1 MLLCSVAIIS
11 AYTDS
16 LLDVNYDPPK
26 STVYENHDMDA
37 LRSFYNLSAEA
48 ERSAKKAG
56 QEKEAQPY
64 QAELDK
70 MRSAEK
76 ADYEAALQ
84 ELKTELEASYQAEL
98 QKLEAAHKTA
108 LEEADKK
115 AQQVAKTHQE
125 DLQKLETA
133 HKTALQ
139 ATKDAE
145 KQTYQAELQKMKA
158 SEKQTY
164 QAELEK
170 MKNAEKA
177 SYETTIAKLK
187 TEQEQSY
194 QAELKKAE
202 TSNKAALQ
210 KAIEEARAKVYSE
223 ERSKISEQVQEDMK
237 AEISETVTAQ
247 LIPEYEQKK
256 NEELASLGKE
266 LEQRIYTETNA
277 GTARFK
283 AVAFNAMLCIVVL
296 IVVVNIFKYVKSN
309 QMLRRKRA
317 GYREYY
323 FHRMGELKGQSD
335 QIREEIDA
343 AYIDID
349 LRVEAL
355 NWAWESYQVHK
366 DYPMKDLLKDM
377 ENLVQ
382 YPQHIFNI
390 WNNVASSPDKD
401 NIRMEQCNALHRVYT
416 NFEQKVEAFV
426 RRASKSPDGESEEII
441 GGIQT
446 YEGFLNGLACDI
458 SALLPSA
465 PENAELETKLRNIAA
480 AYEALAK
487 RCKNCKK
494 EER

>member
-1 MLLCSVAIIS
+1 MKKIITVMLLCSVAVLVS
-11 AYTDS
+11 YTDS

-26 STVYENHDMDA
+26 STVYENHDMEA

-84 ELKTELEASYQAEL
+84 KLKTELEASYQAEL
-98 QKLEAAHKTA
+98 QKLDA
-108 LEEADKK
+108 
-115 AQQVAKTHQE
+115 
-125 DLQKLETA
+125 A

-139 ATKDAE
+139 AAKDA
-145 KQTYQAELQKMKA
+145 
-158 SEKQTY
+158 EKQTY

-194 QAELKKAE
+194 QVELKKAE
-202 TSNKAALQ
+202 TANKAALQ
-210 KAIEEARAKVYSE
+210 KAIEEARIKVYSE

-237 AEISETVTAQ
+237 AEITETVTAQ

-256 NEELASLGKE
+256 NGELASLGKE
-266 LEQRIYTETNA
+266 LEQRIYIETNA

-309 QMLRRKRA
+309 QTLRRKRA

-355 NWAWESYQVHK
+355 NWARESYQVHK

-377 ENLVQ
+377 ENLAQ

-390 WNNVASSPDKD
+390 WNNVAPSPDKD
-401 NIRMEQCNALHRVYT
+401 NIRMEQYNKLRELYT
-416 NFEQKVEAFV
+416 NFHKKIEAFV
-426 RRASKSPDGESEEII
+426 RRASKSPNGEAEEII
-441 GGIQT
+441 GGIQA
-446 YEGFLNGLACDI
+446 YGRFLNRLARDI
-458 SALLPSA
+458 RALLPSTA
-465 PENAELETKLRNIAA
+465 ENPELARNLTEIAA
-480 AYEALAK
+480 DYETLAK
-487 RCKNCKK
+487 QCKNCKK

>member
-1 MLLCSVAIIS
+1 MKKIITVMLLCSVAIIS

-26 STVYENHDMDA
+26 STVYENHDMDV

-48 ERSAKKAG
+48 ERSSKKAA

-84 ELKTELEASYQAEL
+84 KLKTEQEQSYQAEL
-98 QKLEAAHKTA
+98 QKLETSHKTA

-115 AQQVAKTHQE
+115 AQQQEKTRQE
-125 DLQKLETA
+125 EQQRLEAA

-139 ATKDAE
+139 AAKDAE
-145 KQTYQAELQKMKA
+145 KADYEAALQ
-158 SEKQTY
+158 
-164 QAELEK
+164 
-170 MKNAEKA
+170 
-177 SYETTIAKLK
+177 KLK

-202 TSNKAALQ
+202 TANKAALQ

-223 ERSKISEQVQEDMK
+223 ERSKISEQVQADMK
-237 AEISETVTAQ
+237 AEITETVTAQ
-247 LIPEYEQKK
+247 LTPEYEQKK

-283 AVAFNAMLCIVVL
+283 AIAFNAMLCILVL
-296 IVVVNIFKYVKSN
+296 IVVLGILRYIQSN
-309 QMLRRKRA
+309 RTLRCKRA
-317 GYREYY
+317 AYRGYYLQQMY
-323 FHRMGELKGQSD
+323 TFNGHSD
-335 QIREEIDA
+335 KIQREIDDSA
-343 AYIDID
+343 IDRDI
-349 LRVEAL
+349 RIEAL
-355 NWAWESYQVHK
+355 NWARESYQVHK
-366 DYPMKDLLKDM
+366 DYPMKDIRGDM
-377 ENLVQ
+377 EKLAQ

-390 WNNVASSPDKD
+390 WNNVVSSPDKD
-401 NIRMEQCNALHRVYT
+401 SLRMEQCNVLYGVYT

-426 RRASKSPDGESEEII
+426 RRARKSPDGESEEIMS
-441 GGIQT
+441 GIQT
-446 YEGFLNGLACDI
+446 YEGFLTDLACDI
-458 SALLPSA
+458 SALLPSTA
-465 PENAELETKLRNIAA
+465 ENAELETKIRNIAA
-480 AYEALAK
+480 KYETLAK

-494 EER
+494 EEM

>member
-1 MLLCSVAIIS
+1 MEAVQSIYS
-11 AYTDS
+11 
-16 LLDVNYDPPK
+16 
-26 STVYENHDMDA
+26 
-37 LRSFYNLSAEA
+37 LSAEA
-48 ERSAKKAG
+48 ERSGKKAA

-84 ELKTELEASYQAEL
+84 KLKTELEASYQAEL

-108 LEEADKK
+108 L
-115 AQQVAKTHQE
+115 
-125 DLQKLETA
+125 
-133 HKTALQ
+133 Q
-139 ATKDAE
+139 AAKDA
-145 KQTYQAELQKMKA
+145 
-158 SEKQTY
+158 EKQTY

-187 TEQEQSY
+187 AEQEQSY
-194 QAELKKAE
+194 QVELKKAE
-202 TSNKAALQ
+202 TANKAALQ
-210 KAIEEARAKVYSE
+210 KAIEEARTKVYSE

-237 AEISETVTAQ
+237 AEITETVTAQ

-266 LEQRIYTETNA
+266 LEQRIYIETNA

-309 QMLRRKRA
+309 QTLRRKRSEYR
-317 GYREYY
+317 GYYLQQMYTLGGHSNKIQR
-323 FHRMGELKGQSD
+323 
-335 QIREEIDA
+335 EIDDS
-343 AYIDID
+343 DID
-349 LRVEAL
+349 RDIRIEAL
-355 NWAWESYQVHK
+355 KWARESYQVHK

-390 WNNVASSPDKD
+390 
-401 NIRMEQCNALHRVYT
+401 
-416 NFEQKVEAFV
+416 
-426 RRASKSPDGESEEII
+426 
-441 GGIQT
+441 
-446 YEGFLNGLACDI
+446 
-458 SALLPSA
+458 
-465 PENAELETKLRNIAA
+465 
-480 AYEALAK
+480 
-487 RCKNCKK
+487 
-494 EER
+494 